1 MTATL
6 AGLVRDRAHQTPDRV
21 AVRSKRLG
29 IWHEVTWAQFW
40 SDVQRAAQELLQLGV
55 APGNRVAIVS
65 ENRYEWVVIDAAT
78 VAVRGAT
85 VGLDPLTDPAHV
97 QAALSSTRATV
108 VVAENSEQ
116 VDKVLA
122 VADRLPDLVHL
133 CYLDGRGV
141 PTQPDQTGWNDVYD
155 DPRLRP
161 WHGASDQGADGVR
174 ERMDAAEPTDVVA
187 VLPPASE
194 LISADAAR
202 RIEAIT
208 RDITPP
214 PSDTDLALPL
224 VSLADGTTRVCSS
237 WLSAATGV
245 QLHMVES
252 VSTLRRDFREVQ
264 PTLLF
269 APAPVWERLA
279 ADIEQRMAGASRI
292 KRWAWRT
299 WRPGGSRPAGSLA
312 RASSRG
318 DPSVIGRLVVHRPLR
333 GRAGMRHLRHAG
345 YTGTLASEVLSFFAG
360 MGIALS
366 REAPWNA

>member
-6 AGLVRDRAHQTPDRV
+6 AGHVRNRAHQTPDGV
-21 AVRSKRLG
+21 AVRFKRLG
-29 IWHEVTWAQFW
+29 IWHEVTWVQFW
-40 SDVQRAAQELLQLGV
+40 NDVQRAAQVLLQLGV
-55 APGNRVAIVS
+55 APGDRLAIVS

-85 VGLDPLTDPAHV
+85 VGVDPTAEPAHV
-97 QAALSSTRATV
+97 QAALASTRATV

-116 VDKVLA
+116 IDKVLA
-122 VADRLPDLVHL
+122 VAGRLPDLVHL

-161 WHGASDQGADGVR
+161 WHGASDQAADGVR

-187 VLPPASE
+187 VLPPSSE
-194 LISADAAR
+194 LIATDASCRIDAIAR
-202 RIEAIT
+202 EV
-208 RDITPP
+208 TPP
-214 PSDTDLALPL
+214 PSDTDLVLPL
-224 VSLADGTTRVCSS
+224 VSLADDTARACSS
-237 WLSAATGV
+237 WLSAATGM
-245 QLHMVES
+245 QLHVPES

-279 ADIEQRMAGASRI
+279 ADIEQRMAGASRL

-299 WRPGGSRPAGSLA
+299 WRPGGSPPAGALA
-312 RASSRG
+312 RALSVG
-318 DPSVIGRLVVHRPLR
+318 DPSVIGRLVVHRSLR
-333 GRAGMRHLRHAG
+333 DRAGLRYLRHAT
-345 YTGTLASEVLSFFAG
+345 YTGPLAPEVRSFFAG
-360 MGIALS
+360 MGIALA